1 MIQTIRYEQFE
12 LIVHRG
18 SGSVSAAEI
27 LQGVEESH
35 AQQALPLEIWDFSEA
50 EVDPLRMNDL
60 GAMLGQIFGI
70 GPPEEGEK
78 TAFIVPKEKDREM
91 ALLFKRMAEFHDF
104 PVELRLFSGL
114 QPATSWLF
122 GPEWRAVLEEL
133 APSEGEPDSHPL

>member
-1 MIQTIRYEQFE
+1 MIQTTRYERFE

-27 LQGVEESH
+27 LQGVEVSH
-35 AQQALPLEIWDFSEA
+35 AQRALPLEIWDFSEA

-60 GAMLGQIFGI
+60 GALLGQIFGI

-114 QPATSWLF
+114 QSATSWLF
-122 GPEWRAVLEEL
+122 GSEWQAVLEEL
-133 APSEGEPDSHPL
+133 SPSEGETDPHPL

>member
-1 MIQTIRYEQFE
+1 MIQTTRYERFD

-18 SGSVSAAEI
+18 RGSVSAAEI

-35 AQQALPLEIWDFSEA
+35 ARQALPLEIWDFSEA
-50 EVDPLRMNDL
+50 EVDALRMNDL
-60 GAMLGQIFGI
+60 GALLGQVFGI

-78 TAFIVPKEKDREM
+78 TAFIVPKEKDHEM

-104 PVELRLFSGL
+104 PVELRLFSDL

-122 GPEWRAVLEEL
+122 GPEWGAVMEEL

>member
-1 MIQTIRYEQFE
+1 MIQTTRYERFE

-60 GAMLGQIFGI
+60 GALLGQIFGI
-70 GPPEEGEK
+70 GPPEEGER

-91 ALLFKRMAEFHDF
+91 ALLFKRMAEFQDF
-104 PVELRLFSGL
+104 PVELRPVPDL
-114 QPATSWLF
+114 QSAITWLF
-122 GPEWRAVLEEL
+122 GSKWQAVMEEL
-133 APSEGEPDSHPL
+133 VPSEGEPDSHPS

>member
-1 MIQTIRYEQFE
+1 MIQTTRYERFE

-18 SGSVSAAEI
+18 RGSVSAAEI
-27 LQGVEESH
+27 LKGVEESH
-35 AQQALPLEIWDFSEA
+35 AQQALPLEIWDFSDA

-60 GAMLGQIFGI
+60 GVMLGQIFGI

-104 PVELRLFSGL
+104 PVELRLFSNL

-122 GPEWRAVLEEL
+122 GPEWRTVLEEL